1 MWPPGRLQTID
12 ESIGHTFVADR
23 EGEILDPG
31 RGRLL
36 EALRFAFQGDVI
48 MGCGLNARKQGGNE
62 NQVHRPR
69 TAKVLAPAVERPVG
83 FWGAPHGHSLP
94 KTNVSSRAIYTA
106 AQMNEREAEITVI
119 IAAVG
124 RTAQLDESLN
134 AYERLDPETPPF
146 EVIVVCDGVDPTS
159 RELCGKPRGFPVRV
173 LSQEPSGPGPARN
186 LGAASARGELLVLLN
201 DDTRPDPGCLLAH
214 TSAQARL
221 GPCVAIGRVEWDP
234 DRLPTPYMKW
244 LAPEGHQFNYGR
256 LDPELQAPWN
266 ACWATNLAVPRDWL
280 LEEPFDPDFPVLA
293 VEDGEW
299 GYRLFRSGRQLRY
312 VPESV
317 CFHDHRYEGPADF
330 RQRARTGGAASRYV
344 VRRHPELTWT
354 LIGRPVTAAA
364 IRAMSML
371 WPGNWR
377 QEMLW
382 DLDFR
387 SNYAF
392 GIVQP
397 RRKDWCR

>member
-1 MWPPGRLQTID
+1 MNDRDIGISVVIATAGR
-12 ESIGHTFVADR
+12 
-23 EGEILDPG
+23 P
-31 RGRLL
+31 
-36 EALRFAFQGDVI
+36 
-48 MGCGLNARKQGGNE
+48 
-62 NQVHRPR
+62 
-69 TAKVLAPAVERPVG
+69 
-83 FWGAPHGHSLP
+83 
-94 KTNVSSRAIYTA
+94 
-106 AQMNEREAEITVI
+106 
-119 IAAVG
+119 
-124 RTAQLDESLN
+124 AQLDTSLA
-134 AYERLDPETPPF
+134 AYDRLDPATPSF
-146 EVIVVCDGVDPTS
+146 EVIVVCDGEEQTS
-159 RELCGKPRGFPVRV
+159 LELCEKPRHFPVRV
-173 LSQEPSGPGPARN
+173 LSQQPAGPGPARN
-186 LGAASARGELLVLLN
+186 LGAASARGELVVLLN
-201 DDTRPDPGCLLAH
+201 DDTRPDPGCLLEHA
-214 TSAQARL
+214 SAQARL

-234 DRLPTPYMKW
+234 DQLPTPYMKW

-256 LDPELQAPWN
+256 LDPEQQAPWN
-266 ACWATNLAVPRDWL
+266 ACWATNLSVPRGWL
-280 LEEPFDPDFPVLA
+280 LQEPFDPDFPVLA

-354 LIGRPVTAAA
+354 LIGRPVAAA
-364 IRAMSML
+364 AVRATSML

-377 QEMLW
+377 RDMLW

-397 RRKDWCR
+397 RRKDWGR